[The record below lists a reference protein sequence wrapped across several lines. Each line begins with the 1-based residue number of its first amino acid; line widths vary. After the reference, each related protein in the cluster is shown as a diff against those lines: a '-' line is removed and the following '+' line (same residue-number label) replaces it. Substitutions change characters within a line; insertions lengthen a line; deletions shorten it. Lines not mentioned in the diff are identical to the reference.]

1 MFSPKSS
8 GSGVIDAH
16 EVENLSH
23 LNYTLTQR
31 VEELEAE
38 TEFTEK
44 EGRKK
49 LRRLEKELL
58 ALKEDLERSEGRNAA
73 LEMEKE
79 VEKKGKTDYGRDW
92 DENLSESEDGGS
104 RRSSSSR
111 TSLADPEEPELD
123 LGEVS
128 TDTIHPPSASPPSS
142 RFLTTTP
149 GLSSL
154 RSPGNGVSRLRAV
167 SSTSSLAPL
176 PRPSPFDP
184 SLLDAQQDELL
195 NQLIAKID
203 ELQEANEAI
212 LEEREDM
219 EERLEIARE
228 EVREWMGKCEELEG
242 QGRIEWGKLP
252 SLSSTVCELYQLAH
266 HQLSR

>member
-8 GSGVIDAH
+8 SAGTIDAH

-79 VEKKGKTDYGRDW
+79 VEKKGKNDYGREW
-92 DENLSESEDGGS
+92 DEDLSESEDRSSS
-104 RRSSSSR
+104 RRSSSR
-111 TSLADPEEPELD
+111 TSHADPEEEAEID

-128 TDTIHPPSASPPSS
+128 TDTIHPSSASPPTS

-149 GLSSL
+149 GLSNL

-242 QGRIEWGKLP
+242 QNRIEWGKLP
-252 SLSSTVCELYQLAH
+252 SLIL
-266 HQLSR
+266 LSILQTH

>member
-8 GSGVIDAH
+8 SAGAIDAH

-79 VEKKGKTDYGRDW
+79 VEKKGKTDYGREW
-92 DENLSESEDGGS
+92 DENLSESEDGSSS
-104 RRSSSSR
+104 RRSSSRASH
-111 TSLADPEEPELD
+111 ADPEEEAEID

-128 TDTIHPPSASPPSS
+128 TDTIHPPSASPPTS

-149 GLSSL
+149 GLSNL

-242 QGRIEWGKLP
+242 QNRIEWGKLP
-252 SLSSTVCELYQLAH
+252 SLIL
-266 HQLSR
+266 LSILQTH